1 MERVFRE
8 IESMG
13 VYDPLIIKLDR
24 NMFYKVG
31 YFICCDGCIK
41 LDKNL
46 FNEGNVIQHPN
57 TLSYWKIKSVSST
70 LKYCYF
76 RIE

>member
-13 VYDPLIIKLDR
+13 VYDPLIVKLDR
-24 NMFYKVG
+24 NKFYTVG
-31 YFICCDGCIK
+31 SVICCNANLQ

-46 FNEGNVIQHPN
+46 FKEGNVIQHPN
-57 TLSYWKIKSVSST
+57 TLSYWKIKSVCST